1 MFNVPSK
8 LTKNLLQADE
18 LVDMVWIWIDAQERL
33 RKVARCKIGQGQS
46 FGQMMKTFYIPD
58 KGLSIYYVIRDGG
71 GGGLPDLLQ
80 YYIGGDLPNLL
91 APSGALI
98 AIPTYY

>member
-33 RKVARCKIGQGQS
+33 RKVARCKIGQVQS
-46 FGQMMKTFYIPD
+46 FSQMMKTFYIPD
-58 KGLSIYYVIRDGG
+58 KGLSIYYVIRDR
-71 GGGLPDLLQ
+71 GGGLVPI
-80 YYIGGDLPNLL
+80 YYN
-91 APSGALI
+91 
-98 AIPTYY
+98 